1 MVRHSLV
8 ERALVGSNPTRHIIN
23 IKGMFIMTENYKT
36 VILDESILDIDSWL
50 PQSAI
55 DEVVQAIINYETKLE
70 QENNKQ

>member
-1 MVRHSLV
+1 
-8 ERALVGSNPTRHIIN
+8 
-23 IKGMFIMTENYKT
+23 MTQNYKT
-36 VILDESILDIDSWL
+36 FVLDESILNTESWL

>member
-36 VILDESILDIDSWL
+36 VIPDESILDIDSWL

>member
-1 MVRHSLV
+1 MVSHLFV
-8 ERALVGSNPTRHIIN
+8 AQVLVGSNPTRHIIN
-23 IKGMFIMTENYKT
+23 IKGVFIMTENYKT
-36 VILDESILDIDSWL
+36 VVLNESILDIDSWL

>member
-1 MVRHSLV
+1 MRRLFVAQV
-8 ERALVGSNPTRHIIN
+8 LVGSSPTRHIIN
-23 IKGMFIMTENYKT
+23 IKGVHIMTQNYKT
-36 VILDESILDIDSWL
+36 FVLDESILNTESWL

>member
-1 MVRHSLV
+1 MRRLFVAQV
-8 ERALVGSNPTRHIIN
+8 LVGSNPTRHIIN
-23 IKGMFIMTENYKT
+23 IKGVFIMTENYKT
-36 VILDESILDIDSWL
+36 VVLDESILDIDSWL